1 MFSFFYLLLAKAVS
15 AHSFFYSFIFL
26 PNLHQPSE
34 KGTKRKILD
43 RMKSHQIIC
52 GINEIFFFFSHAGGF
67 GLVFK
72 FVNWILP
79 KCCMLFSQF
88 QSLRVTD
95 IDYWERYTG
104 GKPWAGECRAGTFIM
119 RLRTAAG
126 NKKQTTVFEMLRK
139 LKQGSTGVNRH
150 GPVLQ
155 VSWLICLPLWADRWV
170 LSTFWTHTLR
180 HVQGFVKCY
189 RSDWITHNSCSHRY
203 LDEKLWCGDAPI
215 WCLLLAWYWHRW
227 ISWRSAA
234 NCEDFF

>member
-1 MFSFFYLLLAKAVS
+1 MR
-15 AHSFFYSFIFL
+15 FL
-26 PNLHQPSE
+26 
-34 KGTKRKILD
+34 
-43 RMKSHQIIC
+43 
-52 GINEIFFFFSHAGGF
+52 FFFSHAGGF

-88 QSLRVTD
+88 QSNLRVTN

-104 GKPWAGECRAGTFIM
+104 GKPWAGECCAGTFIM

-126 NKKQTTVFEMLRK
+126 SKKTNNCFWNVAEVKAGVNRGQ
-139 LKQGSTGVNRH
+139 QGSTGT
-150 GPVLQ
+150 VL
-155 VSWLICLPLWADRWV
+155 CYRWV
-170 LSTFWTHTLR
+170 GWSVSLFGQTDEYCQHFEQLR

-189 RSDWITHNSCSHRY
+189 RSDWITHNSFSHRY

-227 ISWRSAA
+227 ISWGK
-234 NCEDFF
+234 EDFF